1 MGEGRSPVSTPITV
15 AVDAMGGDR
24 APAAVVA
31 GAVAAVR
38 ARGLRVVLVGPEDTI
53 RAEIATHR
61 GEDLAVNV
69 VDAPEFVGMTEA
81 PLAALRR
88 KRRASIRVAAELV
101 ARGEAHAVFT
111 TGHTGAAVISAH
123 GTFGVL
129 SGVERPA
136 LAVIVP
142 APKGAAILL
151 DAGANVDCRP
161 DHLERFGVMGA
172 AYATVALNIGRPR
185 VGLLSI
191 GEEAGKGNDLVREAH
206 GLLAAS
212 PVDFIGNLEAR
223 DMFAGLVDVIVCDG
237 FTGNI
242 ALKVGEGLV
251 EAVEQMLREELG
263 AEVVSQVGA
272 LLTRRA
278 FARFK
283 QRVDAAEYGGA
294 PLLGVAGL
302 VVVGHGRSTPQAV
315 ETGIVLAARLAG
327 EQMVDR
333 LGEALQR
340 ASGRQPAR

>member
-1 MGEGRSPVSTPITV
+1 MATPITV

-31 GAVAAVR
+31 GAVAA
-38 ARGLRVVLVGPEDTI
+38 ARGRDLRVVLVGPETAI
-53 RAEIATHR
+53 REELAQHR
-61 GEDLAVNV
+61 ADDLPITLL
-69 VDAPEFVGMTEA
+69 DAPDVVAMAEA

-88 KRRASIRVAAELV
+88 KRRASIRVAADLV
-101 ARGEAHAVFT
+101 AQGGAQAVFT
-111 TGHTGAAVISAH
+111 AGHTGAAVLTAH
-123 GTFGVL
+123 ATFGVL
-129 SGVERPA
+129 PGVERPA

-142 APKGAAILL
+142 APRGAAILL

-172 AYATVALNIGRPR
+172 AYATVALNIDRPR

-206 GLLAAS
+206 GLLAAA

-223 DMFAGLVDVIVCDG
+223 DMFAGQADVIVCDG

-302 VVVGHGRSTPQAV
+302 VVVGHGRSTPHAV
-315 ETGIVLAARLAG
+315 ETGIALAARLAAG
-327 EQMVDR
+327 GMIGR
-333 LGEALQR
+333 LGRALER
-340 ASGRQPAR
+340 GSGRQAAG